1 LSILWPAVDLAAD
14 TVAPMEIRKSAA
26 AMAALTLVILSG
38 TATVAALA
46 GLSLPRRQPSPP
58 PATVKPLS
66 VVIVNKKHVIPT
78 PTTVPEPD
86 AVTEPDSTETAD
98 TVAG

>member
-1 LSILWPAVDLAAD
+1 
-14 TVAPMEIRKSAA
+14 METRKSAA

-38 TATVAALA
+38 AATMAALA
-46 GLSLPRRQPSPP
+46 GFSLPTRHSNPP

-86 AVTEPDSTETAD
+86 PEPEPETTTAD

>member
-1 LSILWPAVDLAAD
+1 
-14 TVAPMEIRKSAA
+14 MELRKSAA

-38 TATVAALA
+38 TATIAALA
-46 GLSLPRRQPSPP
+46 GISLPRRQPSPP
-58 PATVKPLS
+58 PTTVKPLS

-86 AVTEPDSTETAD
+86 PETETD
-98 TVAG
+98 TTDETVAG